1 MLLTLQ
7 KVQSCISNTR
17 QPAWPGALRWWSR
30 MNFLDIDWRSVL
42 NEFSEE
48 DLRYLRA
55 MIDEKLERSEVTQR
69 RAIILSH

>member
-1 MLLTLQ
+1 
-7 KVQSCISNTR
+7 
-17 QPAWPGALRWWSR
+17 